1 MSLIDSMDSQDLTAR
16 LVSSKRILVLGSS
29 GSGKTT
35 ISNQL
40 GRVLN
45 LKTIHL
51 DAHFWKPGWVRT
63 PSPEWRELVSSL
75 IREESWIMDGTYES
89 TLDLRIPAADAI
101 VLIETSR
108 WTCLWR
114 MLSRQATVNDQPDA
128 PVGQKLDRSIF
139 RQRTALSH
147 YANWIRYIWKYP
159 AVTRPFVLDCIRQYG
174 PDKTLVQLEGSKDTQ
189 RFFLQLQSAA
199 ELGREKN

>member
-1 MSLIDSMDSQDLTAR
+1 LSLIDSMDSQDLTAR

-35 ISNQL
+35 FSNQL

-45 LKTIHL
+45 LKTVHL

-75 IREESWIMDGTYES
+75 IQEESWIMDGTYES
-89 TLDLRIPAADAI
+89 TLDLRIPSADAI

-114 MLSRQATVNDQPDA
+114 MLSRQATVDDQPDA
-128 PVGQKLDRSIF
+128 PVGQKLDRSII
-139 RQRTALSH
+139 RQRKALSH
-147 YANWIRYIWKYP
+147 YVNWIRYIWRYP
-159 AVTRPFVLDCIRQYG
+159 AVIRPFVLDCIHQYG
-174 PDKTLVQLEGSKDTQ
+174 PDKTLVQLGGSKDIQ
-189 RFFLQLQSAA
+189 RFLCQLERAA